1 MTDPQVKVIDQIIQ
15 ERKNQDRQ
23 WGGPEHDNTHDKDD
37 WLRFIHYQ
45 FICADARDSNLRSR
59 LIKIAALAVAA
70 VESIDR
76 KENQNEA

>member
-1 MTDPQVKVIDQIIQ
+1 MTDPQVKVIAQVIQ

-23 WGGPEHDNTHDKDD
+23 WGGPDHDDSHNLGD
-37 WLRFIHYQ
+37 WMSYFEYQ
-45 FICADARDSNLRSR
+45 FTSMGEDNARQR

-76 KENQNEA
+76 KESKNEA